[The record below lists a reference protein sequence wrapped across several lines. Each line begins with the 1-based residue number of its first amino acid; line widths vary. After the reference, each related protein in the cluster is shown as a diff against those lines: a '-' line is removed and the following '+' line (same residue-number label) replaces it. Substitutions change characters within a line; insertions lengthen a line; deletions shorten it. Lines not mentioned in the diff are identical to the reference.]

1 MSSFKKLP
9 IKLFLA
15 TIIVLFSNNIYA
27 DTHDKDKSS
36 NQNKEEPLPLNDPFV
51 GDSSFSGGVK
61 VITEGGAPLSEKK
74 RIDLYT
80 YKLAG
85 IIKSDSAS
93 FISLI
98 NQDGEIITVSMFEEV
113 SDGVKL
119 VDMTT
124 KEAVFA
130 TEDKYLIMN
139 FKNQI
144 KEQSEY

>member
-1 MSSFKKLP
+1 MC
-9 IKLFLA
+9 IR
-15 TIIVLFSNNIYA
+15 
-27 DTHDKDKSS
+27 DR
-36 NQNKEEPLPLNDPFV
+36 FV

-61 VITEGGAPLSEKK
+61 VITEGGAPAIEQK

-85 IIKSDSAS
+85 IIKSDSGS

-98 NQDGEIITVSMFEEV
+98 NQDGEIITVAMYEEV

-124 KEAVFA
+124 KEAVFE
-130 TEDKYLIMN
+130 TEEKYLIMN

>member
-1 MSSFKKLP
+1 MSFFNKLLS
-9 IKLFLA
+9 KLVIVTLLIFSTNLLA
-15 TIIVLFSNNIYA
+15 DN
-27 DTHDKDKSS
+27 HDKNNSS
-36 NQNKEEPLPLNDPFV
+36 KEEALPLNDPFV
-51 GDSSFSGGVK
+51 GDSSFSGGVE
-61 VITEGGAPLSEKK
+61 VITEGGAPVAEQK

-85 IIKSDSAS
+85 IIKSESDS

-98 NQDGEIITVSMFEEV
+98 NQDGEVITIAMYEEV

-124 KEAVFA
+124 KEAIFE
-130 TEDKYLIMN
+130 TEEKFLIMN

>member
-1 MSSFKKLP
+1 
-9 IKLFLA
+9 
-15 TIIVLFSNNIYA
+15 
-27 DTHDKDKSS
+27 
-36 NQNKEEPLPLNDPFV
+36 
-51 GDSSFSGGVK
+51 
-61 VITEGGAPLSEKK
+61 
-74 RIDLYT
+74 
-80 YKLAG
+80 
-85 IIKSDSAS
+85 
-93 FISLI
+93 
-98 NQDGEIITVSMFEEV
+98 MFEEV

>member
-1 MSSFKKLP
+1 M
-9 IKLFLA
+9 I
-15 TIIVLFSNNIYA
+15 
-27 DTHDKDKSS
+27 
-36 NQNKEEPLPLNDPFV
+36 
-51 GDSSFSGGVK
+51 GGVLLTPTTLILHPQSDTTI
-61 VITEGGAPLSEKK
+61 VFLERLSEKK